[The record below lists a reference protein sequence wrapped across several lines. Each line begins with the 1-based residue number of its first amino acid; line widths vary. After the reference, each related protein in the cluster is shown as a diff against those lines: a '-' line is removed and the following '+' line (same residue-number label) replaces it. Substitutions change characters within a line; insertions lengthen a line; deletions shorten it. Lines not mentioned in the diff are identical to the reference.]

1 MDDKQWAL
9 DECLNELANPGLN
22 LDDTRT
28 NEYIAKFQQIYGSD
42 FRHLYSRL
50 FGVVSSIKGDSNLDT
65 TALAANIEKIYR
77 KVGEK
82 AEQDKNDITKDFCS
96 RMGKLYDHV
105 NLDIARLDYTER
117 IVGEVNK
124 KYSITREELRKLG
137 ETAKGMQR
145 DYVTI
150 LGIFAAIILAF
161 VAGITFSTSVL
172 SNVDK
177 VSIYR
182 LTFVILLLALLLFN
196 LLNSL
201 FCFVERINN
210 RPYPSDTYIDTINK
224 AILLLIAVDIIWW
237 GIHWYIIMP

>member
-1 MDDKQWAL
+1 
-9 DECLNELANPGLN
+9 
-22 LDDTRT
+22 
-28 NEYIAKFQQIYGSD
+28 
-42 FRHLYSRL
+42 
-50 FGVVSSIKGDSNLDT
+50 
-65 TALAANIEKIYR
+65 
-77 KVGEK
+77 
-82 AEQDKNDITKDFCS
+82 
-96 RMGKLYDHV
+96 
-105 NLDIARLDYTER
+105 
-117 IVGEVNK
+117 
-124 KYSITREELRKLG
+124 
-137 ETAKGMQR
+137 MQR

>member
-22 LDDTRT
+22 LDDIRT

-105 NLDIARLDYTER
+105 NLDIARLDYT
-117 IVGEVNK
+117 
-124 KYSITREELRKLG
+124 
-137 ETAKGMQR
+137 
-145 DYVTI
+145 
-150 LGIFAAIILAF
+150 
-161 VAGITFSTSVL
+161 
-172 SNVDK
+172 
-177 VSIYR
+177 
-182 LTFVILLLALLLFN
+182 
-196 LLNSL
+196 
-201 FCFVERINN
+201 
-210 RPYPSDTYIDTINK
+210 
-224 AILLLIAVDIIWW
+224 
-237 GIHWYIIMP
+237 